1 MKVGSD
7 SRQAPADVL
16 DLRRRNLSQVLHH
29 LRDRGRSS
37 RIEVAADTGLAAGA
51 VTSLISELIDAELVQ
66 EAGLSGSGAA
76 GRPRRLLTLAGGSV
90 AAVGVQVDAETV
102 AVRII
107 DLVGREL
114 YSGRH
119 AHAVSDFSDDALARA
134 AAAHITSAL
143 DTAGGDRL
151 TIAVTVAVPGW
162 PHEGL
167 VVSPTLGWA
176 GNPFLD
182 DLRTHLGCPTGALS
196 LANDGNLG
204 ALAEYQL
211 LRPTGVR
218 DLVYMEGGVGIG
230 GGVIV
235 DGRQAFGAAGAAGEF
250 GHVVVDPQG
259 PACLCGQRG
268 CLERYASLPVLLE
281 RTGLRAQLRERGA
294 NASLAEL
301 VRLARAGTLPVLDAL
316 SDIARHLNVVTAAAQ
331 MIINPHTIVLGG
343 YFAQVAPWLISA
355 MTRQAAPLIMSPN
368 IRPGAL
374 SVDAPLHGAA
384 LSATNAILDDP
395 LRITRPSSGRTG

>member
-1 MKVGSD
+1 MKVDSG

-16 DLRRRNLSQVLHH
+16 GLRRRNLSQVLHH
-29 LRDRGRSS
+29 LRDRGQSS

-66 EAGLSGSGAA
+66 EAGLSGGGSA
-76 GRPRRLLTLAGGSV
+76 GRPRRLLTLAGDSV

-102 AVRII
+102 AVRIT
-107 DLVGREL
+107 DLAGREL
-114 YSGRH
+114 YSGRR
-119 AHAVSDFSDDALARA
+119 AHAVSDFSDDSLARA
-134 AAAHITSAL
+134 AAAHVTHAL

-162 PHEGL
+162 PHDGL
-167 VVSPTLGWA
+167 VTSPTLDWV

-182 DLRTHLGCPTGALS
+182 DLRTHFGDRTGALT

-211 LRPTGVR
+211 LHPTGVR

-235 DGRQAFGAAGAAGEF
+235 DGRQAFGATGAAGEF

-259 PACLCGQRG
+259 PACPCGQRG

-281 RTGLRAQLRERGA
+281 RAGLRAQLRERGV
-294 NASLAEL
+294 NASLEEL
-301 VRLARAGTLPVLDAL
+301 VRLARAEAPPVLDAL
-316 SDIARHLNVVTAAAQ
+316 SDIARHLDVVTAAAQ

-355 MTRQAAPLIMSPN
+355 MTPPPFPLD

-395 LRITRPSSGRTG
+395 LRITRPSSRTG